1 MRHERPR
8 GNITILALFILL
20 ASSLIWVLI
29 WLVMKN
35 FIKYSKEISDYEKV
49 NYLAKAGTEL
59 WLAIV
64 GSRGVGFSYS
74 ISSGDS
80 ALMHNFSCENPQKSR
95 DECLW
100 KPAFSLE
107 ISGLAKTKWE
117 LPWIAEDCKI
127 PENSTEVWPW
137 FSVIVPLFSDQ
148 EATSSVAE
156 ALQPN
161 TTVHPFN
168 FNDLSM
174 YWAGE
179 RKFGILAFNKND
191 SSLKIR
197 KWEGDAWAL
206 HNGNLFYGLEN
217 YLIIANTSQQP
228 QKLCLE
234 SNTVSIPQEE
244 AKIMSIGSFWEKQ
257 LGTETFIAKK
267 LPSFLQGDNYL
278 ND

>member
-148 EATSSVAE
+148 
-156 ALQPN
+156 
-161 TTVHPFN
+161 
-168 FNDLSM
+168 
-174 YWAGE
+174 G
-179 RKFGILAFNKND
+179 
-191 SSLKIR
+191 
-197 KWEGDAWAL
+197 EGDAWAL
-206 HNGNLFYGLEN
+206 HNGNLCYGLEN

-234 SNTVSIPQEE
+234 SNTASIPQEE